1 MKKFLAVFDGFKLSN
16 STLQYAIQI
25 TKSEKAHLV
34 GVFLDDLVYRSY
46 SVYKVITNDK
56 NYKEKLIEL
65 DVKDQQKRNE
75 AALKFQKACEDAKIS
90 FSIHRDKN
98 IAIQDLKH
106 ESLFADLVIINEYE
120 TFTKLKEHLPTR
132 FIKDLLTDVPCPV
145 LVTPGIYKKINKV
158 VLLYDCKPYALYA
171 IKMFSYLSGG
181 MNHLPIEVFTVKD
194 SKMGD
199 LRLPDNKLMKEFIKR
214 HFPHA
219 TYTVVKGNP
228 ELEIVKYLRS
238 LHEDVLVALGAYQ
251 RSDLS
256 RWFKTSMADILMK
269 ETELPLFIAHSR

>member
-1 MKKFLAVFDGFKLSN
+1 
-16 STLQYAIQI
+16 
-25 TKSEKAHLV
+25 
-34 GVFLDDLVYRSY
+34 
-46 SVYKVITNDK
+46 
-56 NYKEKLIEL
+56 
-65 DVKDQQKRNE
+65 
-75 AALKFQKACEDAKIS
+75 
-90 FSIHRDKN
+90 
-98 IAIQDLKH
+98 
-106 ESLFADLVIINEYE
+106 
-120 TFTKLKEHLPTR
+120 
-132 FIKDLLTDVPCPV
+132 
-145 LVTPGIYKKINKV
+145 
-158 VLLYDCKPYALYA
+158 
-171 IKMFSYLSGG
+171 

-199 LRLPDNKLMKEFIKR
+199 LRLPDKKLMKEFIKR